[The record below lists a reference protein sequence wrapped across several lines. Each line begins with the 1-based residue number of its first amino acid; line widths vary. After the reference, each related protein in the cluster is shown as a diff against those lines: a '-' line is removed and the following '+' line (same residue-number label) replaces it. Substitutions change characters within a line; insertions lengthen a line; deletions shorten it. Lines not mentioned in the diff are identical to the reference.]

1 MKLLEPRSFDMCKNA
16 VALIIAMLGC
26 SEIDMEI
33 SNTGIE
39 TTDSN
44 DCRKISRDDED
55 ANSMLAMM

>member
-1 MKLLEPRSFDMCKNA
+1 MCKNA

-55 ANSMLAMM
+55 TNSMLAMM